1 LTFAIWSSSEVGW
14 SVGLRTAMRSFLSMC
29 RSVVLPALS
38 RPRNKSLA
46 FLFMRPSDDRTSKN
60 QLTIHMMAVELGLPG
75 SRGVIQHSRLMMG
88 GLRARAAVKM
98 QRVRG

>member
-1 LTFAIWSSSEVGW
+1 MAVVAGRGCVGGEKSFGAGAIH
-14 SVGLRTAMRSFLSMC
+14 
-29 RSVVLPALS
+29 
-38 RPRNKSLA
+38 
-46 FLFMRPSDDRTSKN
+46 